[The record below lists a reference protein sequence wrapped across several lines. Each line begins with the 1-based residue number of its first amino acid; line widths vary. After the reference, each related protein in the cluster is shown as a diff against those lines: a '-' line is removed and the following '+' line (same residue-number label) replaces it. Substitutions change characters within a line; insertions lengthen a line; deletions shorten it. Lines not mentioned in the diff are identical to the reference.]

1 MRMSEVAERAG
12 VSAATV
18 SRVLADSPAVRP
30 EYRERV
36 FRTVE
41 QLGYRPNRLASN
53 LRRLRAEMIGVV
65 VSDVENPHFTQMVRK
80 VEDAAYRKGLR
91 GLLCNTDEDGD
102 KQRSY
107 LEVLAA
113 ERVSGV
119 ILSTTDPAGPEIA
132 DLCGSGVPLVAFDR
146 TVDDARA
153 DAVISGNVAGARLA
167 TEHLL
172 GAGHKHVG
180 FVGGPTNTEMGADR
194 LRGYRKAMREASVEP
209 RWTDGRYRIDG
220 GERATEELLR
230 DDCPTALVVANNLM
244 TIGVLRALRRRRL
257 RVPRDVALVAIDDP
271 FWAELMDPPLTT
283 LAQPVRRMADSAV
296 EFLFERI
303 SNCRTKARKV
313 VFDFDL
319 WVRGSCGTAGVNK
332 EGGT

>member
-1 MRMSEVAERAG
+1 MSEVAERAG
-12 VSAATV
+12 VSTATV
-18 SRVLADSPAVRP
+18 SRVLASSPVVRP

-36 FRTVE
+36 LRTVE

-53 LRRLRAEMIGVV
+53 LRRQRAEMIGIV

-80 VEDAAYRKGLR
+80 VEDAAYRR
-91 GLLCNTDEDGD
+91 GWRVLLCNTDEDGG

-119 ILSTTDPAGPEIA
+119 ILSTTNPAGPEIA
-132 DLCGSGVPLVAFDR
+132 ELSDSGVPLVAFDR

-153 DAVISGNVAGARLA
+153 DAVVSDNVGGTRLA

-172 GAGHKHVG
+172 DAGHARVG
-180 FVGGPTNTEMGADR
+180 FVGGPIETETGADR
-194 LRGYRKAMREASVEP
+194 LRGYESAMEEAGAEP
-209 RWTDGRYRIDG
+209 RWADGHYRIDG
-220 GERATEELLR
+220 GSRAAEELLR
-230 DDCPTALVVANNLM
+230 HDPPTALVVANNLM
-244 TIGVLRALRRRRL
+244 TIGVLRALRSRGL
-257 RVPRDVALVAIDDP
+257 RVPQDVALVAIDDP

-303 SNCRTKARKV
+303 RSRRNEARKI
-313 VFDFDL
+313 VFNFDL
-319 WVRGSCGTAGVNK
+319 RVRGSCGTAGIDY